1 MFAIA
6 HQTIGARLVTV
17 EEAALLGETE
27 PAACVTMQR
36 LVYDDTGRFVEL
48 GRHIYRASQYTVQ
61 TSLVI

>member
-6 HQTIGARLVTV
+6 HQTIGARLVTT
-17 EEAALLGETE
+17 EEAELLGETE
-27 PAACVTMQR
+27 PAACVTMER

-61 TSLVI
+61 TSLVV